1 MIDFALP
8 PDLDHWAFGFMIV
21 LARVGGSMMLL
32 PGLGE
37 TAPPSMLRAGLAGCI
52 ALLLLPGLM
61 PAMPMPPEAGLQLG
75 LMLAAEV
82 VTGVWFGWL
91 ARALVLALPMAGQF
105 MAYMIGISNVLQTD
119 AALGPQTT
127 AVARLFDAAVPML
140 ILMTGLY
147 TVPLAALEGLYRL
160 IPAGALLP
168 AADSSQTVL
177 RVVAESFALALR
189 LASPFVLA
197 SLVWHVGT
205 GLMAR
210 FLPRLQV
217 YFVAVPG
224 QILGGILLLAS
235 LSGALVSA
243 WMEATRIGLSAL
255 PGTG

>member
-1 MIDFALP
+1 MDFPLP
-8 PDLDHWAFGFMIV
+8 PDLDHWAFGFMLV
-21 LARVGGSMMLL
+21 LARVGGSTMLL

-37 TAPPSMLRAGLAGCI
+37 PGPPSMLRAGLAGCI

-61 PAMPMPPEAGLQLG
+61 PAMPRPPEAGLQMG

-91 ARALVLALPMAGQF
+91 TRALVLALPMAGQF
-105 MAYMIGISNVLQTD
+105 D
-119 AALGPQTT
+119 AELGPQTT

-140 ILMTGLY
+140 ILATGLY

-160 IPAGALLP
+160 IPAGTLLP

-177 RVVAESFALALR
+177 RAVTDSFALALR

-224 QILGGILLLAS
+224 QILGGILLLAG
-235 LSGALVSA
+235 LSGGLLSA
-243 WMEATRIGLSAL
+243 WLEATRAELSVL

>member
-1 MIDFALP
+1 MDLPLP
-8 PDLDHWAFGFMIV
+8 PDLGNWAFGFMLV
-21 LARVGGSMMLL
+21 LARVAAATMLL

-37 TAPPSMLRAGLAGCI
+37 AGPPSMLRAGLAGCI

-61 PAMPMPPEAGLQLG
+61 PAMPRPPEAGLQMG

-91 ARALVLALPMAGQF
+91 ARVLVLALPMAGQF
-105 MAYMIGISNVLQTD
+105 VAYTIGIANVLQSD

-127 AVARLFDAAVPML
+127 AVARLFEAAVPVL
-140 ILMTGLY
+140 ILATGLY
-147 TVPLAALEGLYRL
+147 TLPLAALEGLYRL
-160 IPAGALLP
+160 IPAGTLLP

-177 RVVAESFALALR
+177 RAVTDSFALALR

-235 LSGALVSA
+235 LSGALLSA
-243 WMEATRIGLSAL
+243 WLEATRTGLSVL

>member
-1 MIDFALP
+1 
-8 PDLDHWAFGFMIV
+8 
-21 LARVGGSMMLL
+21 MMLL

-37 TAPPSMLRAGLAGCI
+37 TAPPSMLRAGLALCI

-61 PAMPMPPEAGLQLG
+61 PAIPHSPEAGLQLG
-75 LMLAAEV
+75 LMLGAEV

-105 MAYMIGISNVLQTD
+105 LAYAIGISNVLQSD
-119 AALGPQTT
+119 ADLGPQTT
-127 AVARLFDAAVPML
+127 AIARLFDAAVPML
-140 ILMTGLY
+140 ILTTGLY

-177 RVVAESFALALR
+177 RAVTDSFALALR

-235 LSGALVSA
+235 LSGALLSA
-243 WMEATRIGLSAL
+243 WMEATRTGLFAL
-255 PGTG
+255 PGSG

>member
-1 MIDFALP
+1 ML
-8 PDLDHWAFGFMIV
+8 V
-21 LARVGGSMMLL
+21 LARVGGAMMLL

-61 PAMPMPPEAGLQLG
+61 PAMPRPPEAGLQMG

-105 MAYMIGISNVLQTD
+105 LAYAIGISNVLQSD
-119 AALGPQTT
+119 ANLGPQTT
-127 AVARLFDAAVPML
+127 AVARLFDAAVPVL
-140 ILMTGLY
+140 ILATGLY
-147 TVPLAALEGLYRL
+147 TLPLAALEGLYRL
-160 IPAGALLP
+160 IPAGTLLP

-177 RVVAESFALALR
+177 RAVTDSFALALR

-235 LSGALVSA
+235 LSGALLSA
-243 WMEATRIGLSAL
+243 WLEATRTGLSVL

>member
-1 MIDFALP
+1 ML
-8 PDLDHWAFGFMIV
+8 V
-21 LARVGGSMMLL
+21 LARVGGAIMLL

-37 TAPPSMLRAGLAGCI
+37 TAPPSMLRAGLALCI

-61 PAMPMPPEAGLQLG
+61 PAIPHSPEAGLQLG
-75 LMLAAEV
+75 LMLGAEV

-105 MAYMIGISNVLQTD
+105 LAYAIGISNVLQSDTD
-119 AALGPQTT
+119 LGPQTT
-127 AVARLFDAAVPML
+127 AIARLFDAAVPVL
-140 ILMTGLY
+140 ILATGLY
-147 TVPLAALEGLYRL
+147 TLPLAALEGLYRL
-160 IPAGALLP
+160 IPAGTLLP

-177 RVVAESFALALR
+177 RAVTDSFALALR

-235 LSGALVSA
+235 LSGALLSA
-243 WMEATRIGLSAL
+243 WLEATRTGLSVL